1 MFSIFISF
9 CRREVSDKILLIWLG
24 LGGLGA
30 ISGVKFFQARYIII
44 ILVPFLIVIA
54 KFFAEIFNY
63 AIKKAFLKRGLLF
76 FAGIFLCMGLIFTEA
91 FQMVRYYQIA
101 PFNLEECR
109 FNSYG
114 CKEAAQYL
122 SRVPDIKNYGII
134 TDSSMEPL
142 HIYLNYYLFN
152 IVDEFYGGPK
162 RQIGQYRKGAYYIV
176 WAPESH
182 PEDYRGGEFSW
193 LWKHFKINHP
203 DATPI
208 KTIYYPNGLPA
219 IYIFKVENEF

>member
-1 MFSIFISF
+1 LINFKNNSPVVFKALFFNSSGSVLYGKALNSPLLISRTTLLIVLFSIFISF

-44 ILVPFLIVIA
+44 LVPFLIVIA
-54 KFFAEIFNY
+54 KLFAEIFNY
-63 AIKKAFLKRGLLF
+63 AIKKAFFKCRLLF
-76 FAGIFLCMGLIFTEA
+76 FTGIFLCTGLIFTEV
-91 FQMVRYYQIA
+91 FQIVHYYQIA

-142 HIYLNYYLFN
+142 HI
-152 IVDEFYGGPK
+152 
-162 RQIGQYRKGAYYIV
+162 
-176 WAPESH
+176 
-182 PEDYRGGEFSW
+182 
-193 LWKHFKINHP
+193 
-203 DATPI
+203 
-208 KTIYYPNGLPA
+208 LP
-219 IYIFKVENEF
+219 

>member
-1 MFSIFISF
+1 LFSIFISF

-44 ILVPFLIVIA
+44 LVPFLIVIA
-54 KFFAEIFNY
+54 KLFAEIFNY
-63 AIKKAFLKRGLLF
+63 AIKKAFFKCRLLF
-76 FAGIFLCMGLIFTEA
+76 FTGIFLCTGLIFTEV
-91 FQMVRYYQIA
+91 FQIVHYYQIA

-142 HIYLNYYLFN
+142 HI
-152 IVDEFYGGPK
+152 
-162 RQIGQYRKGAYYIV
+162 
-176 WAPESH
+176 
-182 PEDYRGGEFSW
+182 
-193 LWKHFKINHP
+193 
-203 DATPI
+203 
-208 KTIYYPNGLPA
+208 LP
-219 IYIFKVENEF
+219 